1 MKGQKLNV
9 QTGGL
14 PAVESTALLGHELGN
29 VLNGL
34 LGMAELL
41 GESGLNREQRRW
53 LDAIEHSGL
62 QMLAL
67 IQPERLVGPGPGLSL
82 QPRMRRVDGVR
93 LLEQILTSHVPA
105 AKARQNRLLLIINPE
120 LPRYWDCDPCM
131 VRQLLDNVLGNA
143 IKFTLG
149 GDVLVEAT
157 AGSAPQTL
165 ALRISDSGPG
175 PGLKRLTDSDFSRQ
189 DRSAPSASRCNDRGL
204 GLPICRLIMGSLK
217 GGLHFERRVSGGAR
231 VEMSIPGV
239 LNDRAAIVFH
249 PNALFEHLRCFLRLP
264 EPLSGSVGNALRR
277 LGVKCTERKP
287 SPRCQKFCLEITEA
301 TGLQHAGCGLCVSP
315 LPGGYPAHPGK
326 EISLPLLE
334 SSLGSL
340 LLEMV
345 LEWRSDEINHGK
357 QGSVR

>member
-1 MKGQKLNV
+1 
-9 QTGGL
+9 
-14 PAVESTALLGHELGN
+14 
-29 VLNGL
+29 
-34 LGMAELL
+34 
-41 GESGLNREQRRW
+41 
-53 LDAIEHSGL
+53 
-62 QMLAL
+62 
-67 IQPERLVGPGPGLSL
+67 
-82 QPRMRRVDGVR
+82 
-93 LLEQILTSHVPA
+93 
-105 AKARQNRLLLIINPE
+105 
-120 LPRYWDCDPCM
+120 
-131 VRQLLDNVLGNA
+131 
-143 IKFTLG
+143 
-149 GDVLVEAT
+149 
-157 AGSAPQTL
+157 
-165 ALRISDSGPG
+165 
-175 PGLKRLTDSDFSRQ
+175 
-189 DRSAPSASRCNDRGL
+189 
-204 GLPICRLIMGSLK
+204 
-217 GGLHFERRVSGGAR
+217 
-231 VEMSIPGV
+231 MSIPGV